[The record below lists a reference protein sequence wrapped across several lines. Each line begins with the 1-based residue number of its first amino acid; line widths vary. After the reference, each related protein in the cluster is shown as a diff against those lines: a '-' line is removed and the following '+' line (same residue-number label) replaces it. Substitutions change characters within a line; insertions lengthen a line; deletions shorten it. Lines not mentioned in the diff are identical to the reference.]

1 MFKEGR
7 NDGRRRRQMA
17 QLQRSNCQDK
27 VRQIVAEEGRAA
39 RNLITWSVPLE
50 SREEETGK
58 SSLKRNKSLRVLHQA
73 RGTDPKATHKHSNA
87 QRKPPIRSTE
97 KSPSKLRVP
106 RKADLRARY
115 WAYLFE
121 NLRRAVDEIYMTCET
136 DESVVECKEVLMI
149 FDNYVHDFKALIDW
163 LQLQKK
169 LENTDKHNRPTALA
183 WEVRKM
189 SPGRPMGPSPPP
201 DRLSGPSSKRMLTYA
216 APSKAT
222 PCNATSWADRVRSCQ
237 PIPQG
242 QSSVQV
248 KGEINARPTTV
259 ICSAGE
265 REEGTD
271 GWETVHRGRTVRPRS
286 AAAALAKNSASSP
299 LLTKPGHR
307 ASVAVTIT
315 KAVNLKPPMQSVA
328 LPLKSKISLR
338 SSESESQK
346 VMEETEKL
354 ENGETHSEH
363 PADGNQLGTE
373 LVTEP
378 EAHLTG
384 QTPKEIQ
391 ERQGGDVSTS
401 QEHKEECKLRKEQLS
416 TIMESPDMQPSIVEV
431 LEAEEELARR
441 LEWENEEAIATAIA
455 EEEQLTRQIQD
466 AQELGS
472 ILEMDSKSDTAA
484 DAMRLAAGVTQSADC
499 PVNNIEWGDI
509 ITEYDERETW
519 RQSTSWGDMV
529 DDETPRPPG
538 HAIQM
543 HEKLSSPSRK
553 SCFSK
558 KKHEEKQLKA
568 QQLREKL
575 REEKAQKLQK
585 LMERV
590 KEVNKWKEELL
601 EQKRRMME
609 EKQLR
614 AEYKRELQIQAIVK
628 KAQEE
633 DAKVNEIAFINTLE
647 AQNRRHDALCKLQEY
662 ELRLNELQDER
673 QRRQVEKQARDEAVQ
688 ERKRALEA
696 ERLARVE
703 EIVLKRKEHEARV
716 DAQRQEKEKAR
727 EDAARERAREREER
741 LAALNAAQQEAMEE
755 LQKKIQLKHDESVRR
770 HLEQIE
776 QRKEK
781 AAELSSGR
789 HSSTENPPRLTPY
802 ERKKE
807 CTICSVT
814 ISSEIYLLSHIR
826 GRKHQQAVREQ
837 GNVHGREL
845 SDEEVE
851 HLSLRKYVVDVLG
864 EPAAPPNLIQKEE
877 EKQKAKRKAKK
888 LRARMNSK
896 AKEFE
901 AAQVDKNQG
910 PESVYKAKLHR
921 LVKDLNRQLQS
932 QESGSLL
939 NSKVLTVD
947 RTIGEISRI
956 LEKQVHADQLT
967 FRLSGGLVA
976 LGQLLQTF
984 GTVGGTTSSVK
995 IPVKTLCA
1003 TAATFRLACQGC
1015 QENCHYVLLS
1025 NRIALLVELLLQH
1038 LDAFVASGD
1047 DTTCSG
1053 ISKHLLGGIA
1063 PGLLQTCTTVLV
1075 NLSTGLSSPSNSKS
1089 FAENG
1094 TTDSGNHTAKLSD
1107 RELLLNRITDFIR
1120 YVMNLGMLEKLC
1132 SCLRLVQTSIDDQP
1146 HLVTFLQHAI
1156 LFTHSLCALA
1166 RLVNTRSG
1174 NASDITGLGVVLQ
1187 SSEAIGVLN
1196 LLYCTLLHG
1205 RTAGPEDPPAFAEP
1219 PLQLALLGI
1228 RLLNNFALL
1237 DLAAFQA
1244 VVGAEGL
1251 TLAFRHIASSLLW
1264 HCSQQSS
1271 NPLLH
1276 EVIICVGYFTI
1287 THPDNQLMVQSG
1299 RQPTVL
1305 QQLCM
1310 LPFHYF
1316 SNLGLRRILLPTLI
1330 AAAFRNPLNRGI
1342 LEQELSCSLLCTFL
1356 QDAMQVGSEAS
1367 DSISGLPPDSKE
1379 AEKDATTLSGRFP
1392 REYWSEALLFFC
1404 KPMGEE

>member
-1 MFKEGR
+1 
-7 NDGRRRRQMA
+7 
-17 QLQRSNCQDK
+17 
-27 VRQIVAEEGRAA
+27 
-39 RNLITWSVPLE
+39 
-50 SREEETGK
+50 
-58 SSLKRNKSLRVLHQA
+58 
-73 RGTDPKATHKHSNA
+73 
-87 QRKPPIRSTE
+87 
-97 KSPSKLRVP
+97 
-106 RKADLRARY
+106 
-115 WAYLFE
+115 
-121 NLRRAVDEIYMTCET
+121 MT
-136 DESVVECKEVLMI
+136 S
-149 FDNYVHDFKALIDW
+149 
-163 LQLQKK
+163 
-169 LENTDKHNRPTALA
+169 RPTSLA

-201 DRLSGPSSKRMLTYA
+201 DRLSGPSSKRMLNYA
-216 APSKAT
+216 APSQAT
-222 PCNATSWADRVRSCQ
+222 PCIATSWADRVRSCQ
-237 PIPQG
+237 PTPPG
-242 QSSVQV
+242 QLSVQV
-248 KGEINARPTTV
+248 KGETIARPTTI
-259 ICSAGE
+259 ICSAGVK
-265 REEGTD
+265 EEGTD

-286 AAAALAKNSASSP
+286 AAAALAKTSASSP
-299 LLTKPGHR
+299 RLTKPGHR
-307 ASVAVTIT
+307 IRVAVPTT
-315 KAVNLKPPMQSVA
+315 KVVNLKSPMQPAAS
-328 LPLKSKISLR
+328 PLKSNISLR
-338 SSESESQK
+338 FLESESQK
-346 VMEETEKL
+346 VPEETEKL
-354 ENGETHSEH
+354 ENGETHSKH
-363 PADGNQLGTE
+363 PADRNQLGTE
-373 LVTEP
+373 LVMEP

-384 QTPKEIQ
+384 RTPKEIQ
-391 ERQGGDVSTS
+391 ERQGGDMLTS
-401 QEHKEECKLRKEQLS
+401 QEHKEECKLHKVQLS
-416 TIMESPDMQPSIVEV
+416 TIMESPFDMQPSIVEV

-466 AQELGS
+466 AQELS
-472 ILEMDSKSDTAA
+472 SALETDSKGDTSA
-484 DAMRLAAGVTQSADC
+484 DGMPLAAGVPQSADC
-499 PVNNIEWGDI
+499 PVNDMEWRDI
-509 ITEYDERETW
+509 ITEYDERESW

-543 HEKLSSPSRK
+543 HEKLSSPSRRRTLAD
-553 SCFSK
+553 SK

-601 EQKRRMME
+601 EQKRRMIE

-647 AQNRRHDALCKLQEY
+647 AQNRRHDALCKLREY
-662 ELRLNELQDER
+662 EVRLDELQDER
-673 QRRQVEKQARDEAVQ
+673 QRRQGEKQARDEAVQ

-716 DAQRQEKEKAR
+716 EAQRQEKEKAR

-741 LAALNAAQQEAMEE
+741 LAALNAAQQEAVEE

-802 ERKKE
+802 ECEKE
-807 CTICSVT
+807 CTICNVT
-814 ISSEIYLLSHIR
+814 ISSEVYLLSHIR

-877 EKQKAKRKAKK
+877 DKQKAKRKAKK
-888 LRARMNSK
+888 LRARMNS
-896 AKEFE
+896 
-901 AAQVDKNQG
+901 
-910 PESVYKAKLHR
+910 R
-921 LVKDLNRQLQS
+921 
-932 QESGSLL
+932 
-939 NSKVLTVD
+939 
-947 RTIGEISRI
+947 
-956 LEKQVHADQLT
+956 
-967 FRLSGGLVA
+967 
-976 LGQLLQTF
+976 
-984 GTVGGTTSSVK
+984 
-995 IPVKTLCA
+995 TLCA
-1003 TAATFRLACQGC
+1003 TATTYRLACQGC
-1015 QENCHYVLLS
+1015 HENCHYILLS

-1038 LDAFVASGD
+1038 LNAFVASGD

-1053 ISKHLLGGIA
+1053 INKHLLDGLA
-1063 PGLLQTCTTVLV
+1063 PGLLQTCTSIMV
-1075 NLSTGLSSPSNSKS
+1075 NLSTGLLSSSNSNS
-1089 FAENG
+1089 FTANG
-1094 TTDSGNHTAKLSD
+1094 SSDSSKHTAKLSD
-1107 RELLLNRITDFIR
+1107 RELLINRITDFIS
-1120 YVMNLGMLEKLC
+1120 YVTNLGMLEKLC
-1132 SCLRLVQTSIDDQP
+1132 SCLRVVQTSIDDQP
-1146 HLVTFLQHAI
+1146 RLVTFLQHAI

-1166 RLVNTRSG
+1166 RLVNTRPG

-1187 SSEAIGVLN
+1187 NSEAIGVLN

-1205 RTAGPEDPPAFAEP
+1205 RTAGPDDPPAFAEP

-1251 TLAFRHIASSLLW
+1251 SLAFRHIASSLLW
-1264 HCSQQSS
+1264 HCSQQSN

-1276 EVIICVGYFTI
+1276 EIIICVGYFTI

-1316 SNLGLRRILLPTLI
+1316 SNSGLRRILLPTLI
-1330 AAAFRNPLNRGI
+1330 AAAFRNPPNRGI

-1367 DSISGLPPDSKE
+1367 DSISALPPNSEE
-1379 AEKDATTLSGRFP
+1379 AEKDATTLAGRFP
-1392 REYWSEALLFFC
+1392 REYWSEALDFFC
-1404 KPMGEE
+1404 EPLGEE